1 MPTCAIVIPARM
13 ASTRFPGKPLVDLCG
28 KPMVQWVVEAARTAN
43 ITDQIVVATP
53 DAEILEACHRFGT
66 KAVLT
71 RDDHPSGTD
80 RLAEVAESLSADVYV
95 NLQGDEPLIDP
106 KTISACA
113 KPLLDDPAI
122 QMGSVYSPC
131 SEEEL
136 SSSSVVKVVLDR
148 KGFALYFSRH
158 PIPFVVKERHA
169 PALRHIGI
177 YAFRSETLKSFASWA
192 PGALEKTE
200 SLEQLRFLENGVRI
214 KMSLGTGSPVSVD
227 LPEHADQ
234 ARRFLQQFGTMSP

>member
-1 MPTCAIVIPARM
+1 MTCAIVIPARM

-28 KPMVQWVVEAARTAN
+28 KPMVQWVVEAAKTAAL
-43 ITDQIVVATP
+43 TDQIVVATP

-71 RDDHPSGTD
+71 RDDHTSGTD
-80 RLAEVAESLSADVYV
+80 RLAEVAENLPADIYV

-106 KTISACA
+106 QTIAACA
-113 KPLLDDPAI
+113 KPLFDDHSI
-122 QMGSVYSPC
+122 QMGSIYSPC

-136 SSSSVVKVVLDR
+136 GSTSVVKVVLDR

-169 PALRHIGI
+169 PTLRHIGI
-177 YAFRSETLKSFASWA
+177 YAFRRETLLSFASWPA
-192 PGALEKTE
+192 GALEKTE
-200 SLEQLRFLENGVRI
+200 SLEQLRFLENGIRI
-214 KMSLGTGSPVSVD
+214 KMSLGAGSPVSVD
-227 LPEHADQ
+227 LPEQADE
-234 ARRFLQQFGTMSP
+234 ARKFLETLGSVGP

>member
-1 MPTCAIVIPARM
+1 MSCAIVIPARM

-28 KPMVQWVVEAARTAN
+28 KPMVQWVVEAARAAN
-43 ITDQIVVATP
+43 LTDQIVVATP
-53 DAEILEACHRFGT
+53 DAEILEACHKFGT

-71 RDDHPSGTD
+71 RDDHASGTD
-80 RLAEVAESLSADVYV
+80 RLAEVAQQIQAEVYV

-106 KTISACA
+106 QTILACA
-113 KPLLDDPAI
+113 KPLLEDPSVM
-122 QMGSVYSPC
+122 MGSIYSPC
-131 SEEEL
+131 SEEEM
-136 SSSSVVKVVLDR
+136 SSNAVVKVVLDR

-158 PIPFVVKERHA
+158 PIPYVVKDRHA

-177 YAFRSETLKSFASWA
+177 YAFRRETLLSFASWPA
-192 PGALEKTE
+192 GALEKTE

-214 KMSLGTGSPVSVD
+214 KMSLGAGSPISVD

-234 ARRFLQQFGTMSP
+234 ARKFLATLGSINP

>member
-1 MPTCAIVIPARM
+1 MTCAIVIPARM

-28 KPMVQWVVEAARTAN
+28 KPMVQWVVEAAKAAN

-53 DAEILEACHRFGT
+53 DAEILEACHKFGA

-71 RDDHPSGTD
+71 RSDHASGTD
-80 RLAEVAESLSADVYV
+80 RLAEVAGALSADIYL

-106 KTISACA
+106 RTISACA
-113 KPLLDDPAI
+113 KPLLDDPSI
-122 QMGSVYSPC
+122 QMGSIYSPC
-131 SEEEL
+131 SEDEL
-136 SSSSVVKVVLDR
+136 ASTSVVKVVLDR

-158 PIPFVVKERHA
+158 PIPFVVKDRHT

-177 YAFRSETLKSFASWA
+177 YAFRRETLLSFASWPA
-192 PGALEKTE
+192 GALEKTE
-200 SLEQLRFLENGVRI
+200 SLEQLRFLENGIRI

-234 ARRFLQQFGTMSP
+234 ARRFLETLGSMGS